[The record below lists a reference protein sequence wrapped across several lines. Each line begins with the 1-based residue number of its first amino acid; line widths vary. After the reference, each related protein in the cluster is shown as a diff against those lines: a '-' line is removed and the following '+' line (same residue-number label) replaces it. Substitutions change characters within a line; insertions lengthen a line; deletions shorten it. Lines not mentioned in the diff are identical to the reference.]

1 MPSINNDILEARKGR
16 GPKVFVKLFPFLL
29 SFLLLAVAVASYFF
43 LFAPAWAR
51 LQPGGEYDVA
61 AKQDELDSAAAYY
74 SKVKKLQTNFDLVR
88 AEDSYTKM
96 ERALPASQD
105 LPALLVTLEALAG
118 ESGMKVEGVEVSEPQ
133 GDIRAVAAPAGQPQP
148 VSAIPVPPAGI
159 RKVNIVLRL
168 GAADYGAFKDFLT
181 RVESNLRLFDL
192 ISFNFDPKS
201 TQQTVNLVTYYYKP

>member
-1 MPSINNDILEARKGR
+1 MSSTSNDILEARKGR

-29 SFLLLAVAVASYFF
+29 GVVLVALAVAAYFF
-43 LFAPAWAR
+43 LFAPAWAK
-51 LQPGGEYDVA
+51 LQSGGEYDLV
-61 AKQDELDSAAAYY
+61 AKQDELDSAAAYF
-74 SKVKKLQTNFDLVR
+74 SKIKKLQTNFDLVR
-88 AEDSYTKM
+88 AEDTYAKM
-96 ERALPASQD
+96 ERALPVSQD

-148 VSAIPVPPAGI
+148 VSAIPVAPAGV

-168 GAADYGAFKDFLT
+168 GAADYGAFKDFLN
-181 RVESNLRLFDL
+181 RIESNLRLFDL

-201 TQQTVNLVTYYYKP
+201 TQQTINLVTYYYKP